1 MNFFHVIILDVGIVI
16 CLYLINYKHS
26 DIKWKKHINC
36 CKNNFYFFSIKRCLL
51 QHIVGEPFEKKDK
64 SGVLLKDKNTEG
76 GRKKERQKTMSIKSI
91 NKKKKKNNNNNNNNN
106 NVLKNLNNEEINKQ
120 RNMTNERIRNKNKND
135 KGVENISSNTQMEE
149 KSIICKDINW
159 NVILNENEIN
169 DDQMVQEIKEDFVK
183 DLMKN
188 KNKEIFKQIETINS
202 VGTMAK
208 IKNSLYSIIFKGSNF
223 WKGLGIY
230 LGTLSGAAIGQMIL
244 TCILK
249 FGTFSVMNFSI
260 YFSAFSTLI
269 AFGSCVGLILLTI
282 IIVIFLL
289 VWLWPSRGKLMGKD
303 KTENKSDT

>member
-16 CLYLINYKHS
+16 CLYLIIYKNS

-36 CKNNFYFFSIKRCLL
+36 CKYHFYFFSSKRCLL
-51 QHIVGEPFEKKDK
+51 QHMVEEPFEKKDK
-64 SGVLLKDKNTEG
+64 SGVLLKDKNTEE
-76 GRKKERQKTMSIKSI
+76 GRKKERQKTMSIKSV
-91 NKKKKKNNNNNNNNN
+91 NKKKKKNNNNNNNN
-106 NVLKNLNNEEINKQ
+106 NVLKNLNNKEINKQ
-120 RNMTNERIRNKNKND
+120 RNMTNERIRNKNIND

-149 KSIICKDINW
+149 NNIICKDINS

-169 DDQMVQEIKEDFVK
+169 DDQMVQEIKENFVK

-188 KNKEIFKQIETINS
+188 ENKEIFKQIETINS

-230 LGTLSGAAIGQMIL
+230 LGTLSGAALGQL
-244 TCILK
+244 LLACILQ

-260 YFSAFSTLI
+260 YFSAVPSFI
-269 AFGSCVGLILLTI
+269 AFSSFVGIILLSI
-282 IIVIFLL
+282 IIVICLL
-289 VWLWPSRGKLMGKD
+289 VWLWPSRGKLMGED

>member
-16 CLYLINYKHS
+16 CLYLIIYKNS

-36 CKNNFYFFSIKRCLL
+36 CKYHFYFFSSKRCLL
-51 QHIVGEPFEKKDK
+51 QHMVEEPFEKKDK
-64 SGVLLKDKNTEG
+64 S
-76 GRKKERQKTMSIKSI
+76 
-91 NKKKKKNNNNNNNNN
+91 
-106 NVLKNLNNEEINKQ
+106 EINKQ

-149 KSIICKDINW
+149 KNIICKDINS
-159 NVILNENEIN
+159 NVILNQNEIN
-169 DDQMVQEIKEDFVK
+169 DDQMVQKIKENFVK

-188 KNKEIFKQIETINS
+188 ENKEIFKQIETINS

-230 LGTLSGAAIGQMIL
+230 LGTLSGAALGQLIL
-244 TCILK
+244 AGILQ

-260 YFSAFSTLI
+260 YFSAVPSFI
-269 AFGSCVGLILLTI
+269 AFSSFVGIILLSI
-282 IIVIFLL
+282 IIVICLL